1 MPNWGGNAPIAFS
14 PSNVDGL
21 IAWYDVGTAV
31 NNISGDL
38 QIWNDKTRYSNTLF
52 PTGPINNFDFSGNYC
67 YNTNI
72 PELKYPN
79 TGATIFT
86 IWDLSGVL
94 DLSSKSIQTLTS
106 IFTDS
111 LTNPGN
117 GNANFSVGFGTTSL
131 NTFQLYASYL
141 TDISNVIMSNSD
153 LSNVNINDYPGI
165 NIINAICF
173 NQTNLDLPGV
183 YSTVYLNGLCIGSN
197 TVNPIILTNDPSYFN
212 IFIGDSNYIDNNGI
226 THSGSSYIYETLIYN
241 RVLSPAQISQVNQ
254 YLAAKNG
261 TAALANG
268 GNFSY

>member
-21 IAWYDVGTAV
+21 IAWYDSNSAV
-31 NNISGDL
+31 NDIYGNLVS
-38 QIWNDKTRYSNTLF
+38 WNDKTRYSNTLF
-52 PTGPINNFDFSGNYC
+52 PTGLINGYDFSGNYC

-86 IWDLSGVL
+86 VWQPVQPLFIDQNQ
-94 DLSSKSIQTLTS
+94 IQELIS

-117 GNANFSVGFGTTSL
+117 GNANFSVGIGTTSL
-131 NTFQLYASYL
+131 SNFQLYASYL
-141 TDISNVIMSNSD
+141 SDMANVIMPNYD
-153 LSNVNINDYPGI
+153 LSNIYIGDYLGK

-173 NQTNLDLPGV
+173 NTPINES
-183 YSTVYLNGLCIGSN
+183 YSTAYLNGTCVGSN
-197 TVNPIILTNDPSYFN
+197 TSNPIILTNDQSYFN
-212 IFIGDSNYIDNNGI
+212 IFIGDSNYIDNDGI
-226 THSGSSYIYETLIYN
+226 THSGSSYIFETLIYN
-241 RVLSPAQISQVNQ
+241 RVLSPSDISQINK
-254 YLAAKNG
+254 YLQAKNG